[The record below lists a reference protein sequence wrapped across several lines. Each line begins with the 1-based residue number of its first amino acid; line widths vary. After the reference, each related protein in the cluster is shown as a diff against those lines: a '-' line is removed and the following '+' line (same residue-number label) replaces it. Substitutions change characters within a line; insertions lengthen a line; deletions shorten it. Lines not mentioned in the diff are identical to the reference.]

1 MKNYLRY
8 AFIAVLAFIV
18 NMAFGQAYKTLTFP
32 DDNKATNGI
41 GAYDKTWTAKIGKDT
56 WSIVNFNNNHWN
68 DNWKWIKCGGKK
80 AALVGTITT
89 DFAIDKAISSVVV
102 VIDNIVD
109 DDYVNSIKLE
119 VTSDKEGKT
128 VLETVNLE
136 KIATGDAVFTIK
148 TPKENCY
155 YKLAIDCKKHASKN
169 GLVSVKKV
177 EYYKKGTSPDI
188 VDISNTPET
197 AYTVAKA
204 KELID
209 AGKGLSTEVYVKGI
223 ITSVGTLN
231 TKYNSLSYNISDNGE
246 ATNELEVYSGK
257 YFGGEGFT
265 SADQLKAG
273 DVVIIKG
280 KLKKFNNKYELDMN
294 NQLYSLNG
302 QTTNINNITTEAA
315 DANAPAY
322 NLAGQKVGKAY
333 KGVVIKAGKKFIQ
346 K

>member
-8 AFIAVLAFIV
+8 AFIAVLAFIA
-18 NMAFGQAYKTLTFP
+18 NMAFGQAYKTLSFP
-32 DDNKATNGI
+32 DDDKATNGKS
-41 GAYDKTWTAKIGKDT
+41 GYDKTWTAKIGKDT
-56 WSIVNFNNNHWN
+56 WSIVNFNNNNWN
-68 DNWKWIKCGGKK
+68 NNWKWIKCGGKK
-80 AALVGTITT
+80 AAFVGTITT
-89 DFAIDKAISSVVV
+89 DFAIDEAISSVVV
-102 VIDNIVD
+102 NIDRITTAS
-109 DDYVNSIKLE
+109 VNSIKLE
-119 VTSDKEGKT
+119 VTSDKEGET

-155 YKLAIDCKKHASKN
+155 YKLLFDCDKGTSN
-169 GLVSVKKV
+169 GLITVVKV
-177 EYYKKGTSPDI
+177 EYYKKGTGPDI

-231 TKYNSLSYNISDNGE
+231 TQFNSLSYKISDNGE

-265 SADQLKAG
+265 SATQLKAG

-302 QTTNINNITTEAA
+302 QTTNIKDITTDAA

-322 NLAGQKVGKAY
+322 NLAGQKVGKEY

>member
-8 AFIAVLAFIV
+8 AFIAVLAFIA

-32 DDNKATNGI
+32 DDNKADNGI
-41 GAYDKTWTAKIGKDT
+41 GGYDKTWTAKIGTDT
-56 WSIVNFNNNHWN
+56 WSIVNFNNNNWN
-68 DNWKWIKCGGKK
+68 NNWKWIKCGGKK

-102 VIDNIVD
+102 NIDRITTA
-109 DDYVNSIKLE
+109 YVNSIKLE

-128 VLETVNLE
+128 VLETVKLD
-136 KIATGDAVFTIK
+136 KIASGDAVFTIK

-155 YKLAIDCKKHASKN
+155 YKLLFDCDKGSSN
-169 GLVSVKKV
+169 GLITVVKV
-177 EYYKKGTSPDI
+177 EYYKKGTGPDI

-231 TKYNSLSYNISDNGE
+231 TQFNSLSYKISDNGE
-246 ATNELEVYSGK
+246 ATNELDVYSGK

-280 KLKKFNNKYELDMN
+280 KLKKFNNKYEFDMN

-302 QTTNINNITTEAA
+302 QTTNIKDITTEAT

-322 NLAGQKVGKAY
+322 NLAGQKVGKEY

>member
-1 MKNYLRY
+1 MNKILRISM
-8 AFIAVLAFIV
+8 IAVLALIANFS
-18 NMAFGQAYKTLTFP
+18 FGQAYKTLTFP

-41 GAYDKTWTAKIGKDT
+41 SGYDKTWTAKIGTDS
-56 WSIVNFNNNHWN
+56 WSIVKFNNNNWN
-68 DNWKWIKCGGKK
+68 NNWTFIKCGGKK
-80 AALVGTITT
+80 GAFVGAITT

-102 VIDNIVD
+102 NIDRIKAAS
-109 DDYVNSIKLE
+109 VNSIKLE

-136 KIATGDAVFTIK
+136 KLAAGDAVFTIK

-155 YKLAIDCKKHASKN
+155 YKLVFDCKQDKDN
-169 GLVSVKKV
+169 GLITVKSVK
-177 EYYKKGTSPDI
+177 YYKAGDAPI

-204 KELID
+204 KQLID
-209 AGKGLSTEVYVKGI
+209 AGEGLSTEVYVKGI

-231 TKYNSLSYNISDNGE
+231 TTFNSLTYNISDDGT
-246 ATNELEVYSGK
+246 ATEELNIYSGK
-257 YFGGEGFT
+257 YFGGADFT

-273 DVVIIKG
+273 DVVIVKG
-280 KLKKFNNKYELDMN
+280 QLKKYGETYELDKN

-302 QTTNINNITTEAA
+302 VTTGINNITT
-315 DANAPAY
+315 DATLENAPAF

-333 KGVVIKAGKKFIQ
+333 KGVVIKAGKKFVQ

>member
-8 AFIAVLAFIV
+8 AFIAVLAFIA

-32 DDNKATNGI
+32 DDDKATNGI

-56 WSIVNFNNNHWN
+56 WSIVNFNNNSWN

-102 VIDNIVD
+102 NIDKITIAS
-109 DDYVNSIKLE
+109 VNSIKLE
-119 VTSDKEGKT
+119 VTSDKEGKK

-136 KIATGDAVFTIK
+136 KIAAGDAVFTIK

-155 YKLAIDCKKHASKN
+155 YKLLFDCDKGSSN
-169 GLVSVKKV
+169 GLITVVKV

-231 TKYNSLSYNISDNGE
+231 TQFNSLSYKISDNGE
-246 ATNELEVYSGK
+246 ATNELDVYSGK

-302 QTTNINNITTEAA
+302 QTTNIKDITTEAA

-322 NLAGQKVGKAY
+322 NLAGQKVGKEY

>member
-8 AFIAVLAFIV
+8 AFIAVLAFIA

-32 DDNKATNGI
+32 DDDQATNGI
-41 GAYDKTWTAKIGKDT
+41 SGYDKTWTAKIGKDT
-56 WSIVNFNNNHWN
+56 WSIVNFNNNTWN
-68 DNWKWIKCGGKK
+68 NNWKWIKCGGKR
-80 AALVGTITT
+80 AASVGTITT

-102 VIDNIVD
+102 DINNIVAD
-109 DDYVNSIKLE
+109 HVNSIKLE
-119 VTSDKEGKT
+119 VTSDKEGKK

-136 KIATGDAVFTIK
+136 KITTGDAVFTIK

-155 YKLAIDCKKHASKN
+155 YKLLFDCDKGSSN
-169 GLVSVKKV
+169 GLITVVKV
-177 EYYKKGTSPDI
+177 EYYKKGTGPDI

>member
-1 MKNYLRY
+1 MNKILRISM
-8 AFIAVLAFIV
+8 IAVLAFIANV
-18 NMAFGQAYKTLTFP
+18 SFGQAYKTLTFP
-32 DDNKATNGI
+32 DDNKDNNKLS
-41 GAYDKTWTAKIGKDT
+41 AYNKTWTAKIGTDT
-56 WSIVNFNNNHWN
+56 WTIENFNNSNWN
-68 DNWKWIKCGGKK
+68 NWKWIKCGSKNFTS
-80 AALVGTITT
+80 VGTITT

-102 VIDNIVD
+102 NIDKVTTAS
-109 DDYVNSIKLE
+109 VNSIKLE

-128 VLETVNLE
+128 VLETVNLD

-148 TPKENCY
+148 TPKKNCY
-155 YKLAIDCKKHASKN
+155 YKLLFDCQKGTSN
-169 GLVSVKKV
+169 GLITVTKV
-177 EYYKKGTSPDI
+177 EYYQEGTSPSI

-209 AGKGLSTEVYVKGI
+209 AGKGLSTEVYVKGTI
-223 ITSVGTLN
+223 SSVGTLN
-231 TKYNSLSYNISDNGE
+231 TTYNSLTYNISDDGT
-246 ATNELEVYSGK
+246 ATEELKIYSGK
-257 YFGGEGFT
+257 YFEGADFT

-273 DVVIIKG
+273 DVVIVKG
-280 KLKKFNNKYELDMN
+280 LLKKYGETYEIDKN

-302 QTTNINNITTEAA
+302 ATSGIANITTDVAN
-315 DANAPAY
+315 ANAPVF

>member
-1 MKNYLRY
+1 MNKILRISM
-8 AFIAVLAFIV
+8 IAVLALIANFS
-18 NMAFGQAYKTLTFP
+18 FGQAYKTLTFP
-32 DDNKATNGI
+32 DDNNATNKV
-41 GAYDKTWTAKIGKDT
+41 GAYDKTWTAKIGTDT
-56 WSIVNFNNNHWN
+56 WSIVNFNNNKWDN
-68 DNWKWIKCGGKK
+68 NWKWIKCGGKR
-80 AALVGTITT
+80 AAFVGTITT

-102 VIDNIVD
+102 VIDNIITD
-109 DDYVNSIKLE
+109 HVNSIKLE

-169 GLVSVKKV
+169 GIVSVKKV
-177 EYYKKGTSPDI
+177 EYYKKGTAPDI
-188 VDISNTPET
+188 VDISNTPEK

-231 TKYNSLSYNISDNGE
+231 TTFNSLTYNISDDGT
-246 ATNELEVYSGK
+246 ATEELNIYSGK
-257 YFGGEGFT
+257 YFGGADFT
-265 SADQLKAG
+265 SADQLKVG
-273 DVVIIKG
+273 DVVIVKG
-280 KLKKFNNKYELDMN
+280 QLKKYGETYELDKN

-302 QTTNINNITTEAA
+302 VTTGINNITT
-315 DANAPAY
+315 DATLENAPAF

-333 KGVVIKAGKKFIQ
+333 KGVVIKAGKKFVQ

>member
-56 WSIVNFNNNHWN
+56 WSIVNFNNNNWK

-128 VLETVNLE
+128 VLETVKLD
-136 KIATGDAVFTIK
+136 KIASGDAVFTIK

-155 YKLAIDCKKHASKN
+155 YKLLFDCDKGSSN
-169 GLVSVKKV
+169 GLITVVKV
-177 EYYKKGTSPDI
+177 EYYKKGTGPDI

-302 QTTNINNITTEAA
+302 QTTNINNITT
-315 DANAPAY
+315 DATLENAPAY

>member
-1 MKNYLRY
+1 M
-8 AFIAVLAFIV
+8 
-18 NMAFGQAYKTLTFP
+18 
-32 DDNKATNGI
+32 
-41 GAYDKTWTAKIGKDT
+41 
-56 WSIVNFNNNHWN
+56 
-68 DNWKWIKCGGKK
+68 
-80 AALVGTITT
+80 
-89 DFAIDKAISSVVV
+89 
-102 VIDNIVD
+102 
-109 DDYVNSIKLE
+109 
-119 VTSDKEGKT
+119 
-128 VLETVNLE
+128 
-136 KIATGDAVFTIK
+136 
-148 TPKENCY
+148 
-155 YKLAIDCKKHASKN
+155 AIDCKKHASKN

-322 NLAGQKVGKAY
+322 NLAGQKVGKEY

>member
-1 MKNYLRY
+1 MNKILRISM
-8 AFIAVLAFIV
+8 IAVLALIANFI
-18 NMAFGQAYKTLTFP
+18 FGQAYKTLTFP

-41 GAYDKTWTAKIGKDT
+41 SGYDKTWTAKIGTDS
-56 WSIVNFNNNHWN
+56 WSIVKFNNNNWN
-68 DNWKWIKCGGKK
+68 NNWTFIKCGGKK
-80 AALVGTITT
+80 GAFVGTITT

-102 VIDNIVD
+102 VIDNIITD
-109 DDYVNSIKLE
+109 HVNSIKLE

-169 GLVSVKKV
+169 GIVSVKKV
-177 EYYKKGTSPDI
+177 EYYKKGTAPDI

-223 ITSVGTLN
+223 VTSVETLN
-231 TKYNSLSYNISDNGE
+231 TKYHSLSYNLSDDGE
-246 ATNELEVYSGK
+246 ATNELNVYSGK
-257 YFGGEGFT
+257 YLEGADFT
-265 SADQLKAG
+265 SADQIKAG
-273 DVVIIKG
+273 DKVIVKG
-280 KLKKFNNKYELDMN
+280 KLKKFNDTYEIDMN
-294 NQLYSLNG
+294 SKIYSLNG
-302 QTTNINNITTEAA
+302 VTTGINNITT
-315 DANAPAY
+315 DATLENAPAF

-333 KGVVIKAGKKFIQ
+333 KGVVIKAGKKFVQ

>member
-8 AFIAVLAFIV
+8 AFIAVLAFIA

-32 DDNKATNGI
+32 DDDQATNGI
-41 GAYDKTWTAKIGKDT
+41 SGYDKTWTAKIGKDT
-56 WSIVNFNNNHWN
+56 WSIVNFNNNTWN
-68 DNWKWIKCGGKK
+68 NNWKWIKCGGKR
-80 AALVGTITT
+80 AASVGTITT

-102 VIDNIVD
+102 NIDRITTA
-109 DDYVNSIKLE
+109 YVNSIKLE

-128 VLETVNLE
+128 VLETVKLD
-136 KIATGDAVFTIK
+136 KIASGDAVFTIK

-155 YKLAIDCKKHASKN
+155 YKLLFDCDKGSSN
-169 GLVSVKKV
+169 GLITVVKV
-177 EYYKKGTSPDI
+177 EYYKKGTGPDI

>member
-8 AFIAVLAFIV
+8 AFIAVLAFIA

-41 GAYDKTWTAKIGKDT
+41 GGYDKTWTAKIGKDT
-56 WSIVNFNNNHWN
+56 WSIVNFNNNNWN
-68 DNWKWIKCGGKK
+68 NNWKWIKCGGKK

-102 VIDNIVD
+102 NIDRITTA
-109 DDYVNSIKLE
+109 YVNSIKLE

-128 VLETVNLE
+128 VLETVKLD
-136 KIATGDAVFTIK
+136 KIASGDAVFTIK

-155 YKLAIDCKKHASKN
+155 YKLLFDCDKGSSN
-169 GLVSVKKV
+169 GLITVVKV
-177 EYYKKGTSPDI
+177 EYYKKGTGPDI

-231 TKYNSLSYNISDNGE
+231 TQFNSLSYKISDNGE
-246 ATNELEVYSGK
+246 ATNELDVYSGK

-302 QTTNINNITTEAA
+302 QTTNIKDITTEAA

-322 NLAGQKVGKAY
+322 NLAGQKVGKEY

>member
-1 MKNYLRY
+1 MNKILRISM
-8 AFIAVLAFIV
+8 IAVLALIANFS
-18 NMAFGQAYKTLTFP
+18 FGQAYKTLTFP
-32 DDNKATNGI
+32 DDNKDNNKVQ
-41 GAYDKTWTAKIGKDT
+41 AYNETWTAKIGTDT
-56 WSIVNFNNNHWN
+56 WSIANFNNN
-68 DNWKWIKCGGKK
+68 NWGNNWTFIKCGGKK
-80 AALVGTITT
+80 GAFVGTITT

-102 VIDNIVD
+102 VIDNITT
-109 DDYVNSIKLE
+109 DYVNSIKLE

-177 EYYKKGTSPDI
+177 EYYKKGTGPDI

-197 AYTVAKA
+197 AYTIAKA

-223 ITSVGTLN
+223 VTSVGTLN
-231 TKYNSLSYNISDNGE
+231 TTYHSLSYKISDDGE
-246 ATNELEVYSGK
+246 ATNELDVYSGK
-257 YFGGEGFT
+257 YLEGADFT
-265 SADQLKAG
+265 SADQIKVG
-273 DVVIIKG
+273 DKVIVKG
-280 KLKKFNNKYELDMN
+280 KLKKFNDTYEIDMN
-294 NQLYSLNG
+294 SKIYSLNG
-302 QTTNINNITTEAA
+302 VTTGINNITN
-315 DANAPAY
+315 DATLENAPAF

-333 KGVVIKAGKKFIQ
+333 KGVVIKAGKKFVQ

>member
-1 MKNYLRY
+1 MNKILRISM
-8 AFIAVLAFIV
+8 IAVLALIANFS
-18 NMAFGQAYKTLTFP
+18 FGQAYKTLTFP
-32 DDNKATNGI
+32 DDNNATNKV
-41 GAYDKTWTAKIGKDT
+41 GAYDKTWTAQIGTDT
-56 WSIVNFNNNHWN
+56 WSIVNFNNNNWKN
-68 DNWKWIKCGGKK
+68 NWKWIKCGGKK
-80 AALVGTITT
+80 AASVGTITT

-102 VIDNIVD
+102 VIDNIITD
-109 DDYVNSIKLE
+109 HVNSIKLE

-169 GLVSVKKV
+169 GIVSVKKV
-177 EYYKKGTSPDI
+177 EYYKKGTAPDI

-209 AGKGLSTEVYVKGI
+209 AGEGLSTEVYVKGI

-231 TKYNSLSYNISDNGE
+231 TTFNSLTYNISDDGT
-246 ATNELEVYSGK
+246 ATEELNIYSGK
-257 YFGGEGFT
+257 YFGGADFT
-265 SADQLKAG
+265 SADQLKVG
-273 DVVIIKG
+273 DVVIVKG
-280 KLKKFNNKYELDMN
+280 QLKKYGETYELDKN

-302 QTTNINNITTEAA
+302 VTTGINNITT
-315 DANAPAY
+315 DATLENAPAF

-333 KGVVIKAGKKFIQ
+333 KGVVIKAGKKFVQ

>member
-56 WSIVNFNNNHWN
+56 WSIVNFNNNNWK

-80 AALVGTITT
+80 AAFVGTINT
-89 DFAIDKAISSVVV
+89 DFAIDEAISSVVV
-102 VIDNIVD
+102 NIDRITTAS
-109 DDYVNSIKLE
+109 VNSIKLE
-119 VTSDKEGKT
+119 VTSDKEGKK

-136 KIATGDAVFTIK
+136 KITTGDAVFTIK

-155 YKLAIDCKKHASKN
+155 YKLLFDCDKGSRN
-169 GLVSVKKV
+169 GLITVVKV
-177 EYYKKGTSPDI
+177 EYYKKGTGPDI

-231 TKYNSLSYNISDNGE
+231 TQFNSLSYKISDNGE

-315 DANAPAY
+315 DANAPVF
-322 NLAGQKVGKAY
+322 NLAGQKVGKEY